1 MLTMPAARRIAAALT
16 AALVAV
22 LLVTFGG
29 PTRTPGQRVTTAGSS
44 HAGSAAKS
52 ARVPQAVAPAHHQQA
67 PLHLDLATTPPSTT
81 SDVRSSVAAAVPQVA
96 VVRLERDLVTPTGR
110 APPAL

>member
-1 MLTMPAARRIAAALT
+1 MFPRPAARKTAAALT

-29 PTRTPGQRVTTAGSS
+29 PTPAPAHRVTAAGTS
-44 HAGSAAKS
+44 HAGSAAKA
-52 ARVPQAVAPAHHQQA
+52 ARAPQAVLPAHHHQT
-67 PLHLDLATTPPSTT
+67 PLHLDLATTPPSAA
-81 SDVRSSVAAAVPQVA
+81 SDVRLTVATAAPDTH
-96 VVRLERDLVTPTGR
+96 VVRTGSDLVTPTGR

>member
-22 LLVTFGG
+22 LLVTYGG
-29 PTRTPGQRVTTAGSS
+29 PTRAEGHRAITADTS

-52 ARVPQAVAPAHHQQA
+52 ARVPQAVAPAHHQQT
-67 PLHLDLATTPPSTT
+67 PQHLEIATTAPATA
-81 SDVRSSVAAAVPQVA
+81 SDVRSSVVAATPDAMVL
-96 VVRLERDLVTPTGR
+96 RFGRDLVTPTGR

>member
-1 MLTMPAARRIAAALT
+1 MFSRPAARRTAAALT

-29 PTRTPGQRVTTAGSS
+29 PTRVSAQRTTVSGVS
-44 HAGSAAKS
+44 HAGSAVKA
-52 ARVPQAVAPAHHQQA
+52 ARTQHVSLPATHHHA
-67 PLHLDLATTPPSTT
+67 PLHLDLVSTPPSATA
-81 SDVRSSVAAAVPQVA
+81 DVRPAAALATADPL
-96 VVRLERDLVTPTGR
+96 VVRTGRDLVTPTGR

>member
-1 MLTMPAARRIAAALT
+1 MFPSLAARRIAAAVT

-29 PTRTPGQRVTTAGSS
+29 PTHTPAQRLIVSSSS
-44 HAGSAAKS
+44 HAGATAKA
-52 ARVPQAVAPAHHQQA
+52 ARVQHAVPPVHHQQS
-67 PLHLDLATTPPSTT
+67 PLHLDVATTPPSAA
-81 SDVRSSVAAAVPQVA
+81 SDVHATGINAAVETA
-96 VVRLERDLVTPTGR
+96 VVRTGSDLVTPTGR

>member
-1 MLTMPAARRIAAALT
+1 MFSRPAARRIAAALT

-29 PTRTPGQRVTTAGSS
+29 PTRAPAQRLTVSGTS
-44 HAGSAAKS
+44 HAGTAAKA
-52 ARVPQAVAPAHHQQA
+52 ARIQHAVPPAHHQQA
-67 PLHLDLATTPPSTT
+67 PLHLDLATTPPSAA
-81 SDVRSSVAAAVPQVA
+81 SDVRATGTIAAAEA
-96 VVRLERDLVTPTGR
+96 DVVRTGSDLVTPTGR

>member
-1 MLTMPAARRIAAALT
+1 MT

-29 PTRTPGQRVTTAGSS
+29 PTRTPVQRLTVSGSS
-44 HAGSAAKS
+44 HAGTTAKA
-52 ARVPQAVAPAHHQQA
+52 ARVQQAVPPVHHHQT
-67 PLHLDLATTPPSTT
+67 PLHLDLATTPPSAA
-81 SDVRSSVAAAVPQVA
+81 SDVRATRTIAAIEPA
-96 VVRLERDLVTPTGR
+96 VVRTGSDLVTPTGR

>member
-1 MLTMPAARRIAAALT
+1 MFSRPAARRIAAALT

-29 PTRTPGQRVTTAGSS
+29 PTRSPAQRLTVSGTSQAGTAVK
-44 HAGSAAKS
+44 A
-52 ARVPQAVAPAHHQQA
+52 ARVQHAMPPAHHHQT
-67 PLHLDLATTPPSTT
+67 PLHLDLATTPPSA
-81 SDVRSSVAAAVPQVA
+81 AAAVRAAGAIAATQTD
-96 VVRLERDLVTPTGR
+96 VVRTGRELVTPTGR